1 VDGEDCRSPRR
12 VSRDRLAHCAE
23 GAFFAAAALR
33 VRGHESLTV
42 HLEAI
47 RDDDHLQAVI
57 K

>member
-1 VDGEDCRSPRR
+1 
-12 VSRDRLAHCAE
+12 LAHCAE

-47 RDDDHLQAVI
+47 RNDDHLQAVI